1 MFCIYCQHLVVPLV
15 NNDLFIDETPK
26 MDDYSVDKT
35 TAENKSNQS
44 STNKRRA
51 LESQEK
57 LMEKEEKSII
67 VSSKVLMDDEDKKP
81 EKDMETI
88 TAGTPLKS
96 VELIKNNFLRDSSE
110 FINILRKKVV
120 KKSLVFNIFECPKG

>member
-1 MFCIYCQHLVVPLV
+1 
-15 NNDLFIDETPK
+15 
-26 MDDYSVDKT
+26 
-35 TAENKSNQS
+35 
-44 STNKRRA
+44 
-51 LESQEK
+51 
-57 LMEKEEKSII
+57 MEKEEKSII

-88 TAGTPLKS
+88 TANSPFKS
-96 VELIKNNFLRDSSE
+96 IELIKNNFLKDSSE